1 MTQDDWP
8 VDEPITY
15 AHEED
20 ETEVEDED
28 VPDDL
33 PLPGA
38 PLHPDDDNPS
48 DFIALVEE

>member
-1 MTQDDWP
+1 MDDWP

-33 PLPGA
+33 PLPGHR
-38 PLHPDDDNPS
+38 PGLDDENPT
-48 DFIALVEE
+48 DPIEE

>member
-1 MTQDDWP
+1 MTDDVI

-28 VPDDL
+28 VPDGIE
-33 PLPGA
+33 LPGSPPGA
-38 PLHPDDDNPS
+38 DDDRPT
-48 DFIALVEE
+48 DPIEE